1 MHLMVLQLRLEVSGS
16 SASFVSEWL
25 PLSLSLVHSHQSTKI
40 HGIAGISHSSTIQE
54 VVTFNISPPHDTM
67 RKLNIT
73 AIIVSK
79 VTYDLPLHPVQHSLW
94 LADPHFYHPGNSISS
109 WELISSLKSC
119 WWTGPPGSPIATET
133 EFSWVLTGKISLPT
147 PTQSVTSH
155 HVTVTSDEILQKF
168 WEAEKNPRDY
178 ANLSTEKRN
187 VIQHFSEITKDS
199 RFVILFQKS
208 NSKALGKSCS
218 QAVRRFLTM
227 PMFKRS
233 IPELTQ

>member
-54 VVTFNISPPHDTM
+54 VITFNISPPHDTM

-168 WEAEKNPRDY
+168 WEAEENPRDY

-208 NSKALGKSCS
+208 NS
-218 QAVRRFLTM
+218 
-227 PMFKRS
+227 
-233 IPELTQ
+233 